1 MTHISTERK
10 MSIRIFLNNE
20 KLTVEISLQP
30 ATVYQKAALCII
42 RILPLNV
49 PMQQLTLT
57 CALTKLDLLQ
67 YAARKPRET
76 EILQNQYVFPYCH
89 NNKTPK
95 LMNLLEN

>member
-1 MTHISTERK
+1 
-10 MSIRIFLNNE
+10 MSIIIFLNNE

-42 RILPLNV
+42 RVLPLNV

-57 CALTKLDLLQ
+57 CALTKLDLDILQ

-76 EILQNQYVFPYCH
+76 EILKNQYVFPYCH

-95 LMNLLEN
+95 LMILLEN

>member
-1 MTHISTERK
+1 

-57 CALTKLDLLQ
+57 CALTKLDLDILQ
-67 YAARKPRET
+67 CAARKPSET

-95 LMNLLEN
+95 LMILLEN